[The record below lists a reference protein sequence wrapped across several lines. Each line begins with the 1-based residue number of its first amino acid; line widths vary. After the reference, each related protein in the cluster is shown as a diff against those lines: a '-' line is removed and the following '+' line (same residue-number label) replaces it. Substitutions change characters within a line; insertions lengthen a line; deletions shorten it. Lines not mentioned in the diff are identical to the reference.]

1 MAKITP
7 EIEELFRKV
16 RTLLGAP
23 IRRVELTDEA
33 LCNLLDVVVEDYAER
48 VQSFL
53 GQNYWGCGCGKHVIT
68 TGFAFA

>member
-33 LCNLLDVVVEDYAER
+33 LLCR
-48 VQSFL
+48 KSTKFS
-53 GQNYWGCGCGKHVIT
+53 C
-68 TGFAFA
+68 